1 MSVHTKARRTKR
13 TIKQEK
19 KPNAKTR
26 KAMEE
31 ARSIPWRE
39 SLKEHLDKYSEG
51 GVLLRAHRNDAGL
64 TQEKLGNKLKI
75 SQNHISE
82 MENGKRPIGKEM
94 AKRFSKFFKADY
106 RMFL

>member
-13 TIKQEK
+13 AVK
-19 KPNAKTR
+19 KVKFTPV
-26 KAMEE
+26 E
-31 ARSIPWRE
+31 RSIPWRE
-39 SLKEHLDKYSEG
+39 SLKEHLKKYSEG
-51 GVLLRAHRNDAGL
+51 GVLLRAHRNDLRL
-64 TQEKLGNKLKI
+64 TQEELGSKLKI

-94 AKRFSKFFKADY
+94 ARRFSKFFKTDY

>member
-1 MSVHTKARRTKR
+1 MSVHTKARRTRRQVKR
-13 TIKQEK
+13 LKFT
-19 KPNAKTR
+19 P
-26 KAMEE
+26 EE
-31 ARSIPWRE
+31 RSIPWRK

-51 GVLLRAHRNDAGL
+51 GVLLRTHRNDAKL
-64 TQEKLGNKLKI
+64 TQTALGNKLKI

-94 AKRFSKFFKADY
+94 AKRFARFFKTDY

>member
-1 MSVHTKARRTKR
+1 MSVHTRARRTKH
-13 TIKQEK
+13 TVK
-19 KPNAKTR
+19 KVKFTPA
-26 KAMEE
+26 E
-31 ARSIPWRE
+31 RSIPWRE
-39 SLKEHLDKYSEG
+39 SLKKHLDKYSEG

-64 TQEKLGNKLKI
+64 TQEQLGDKLKV

-94 AKRFSKFFKADY
+94 AKRFSKFFKVDY

>member
-13 TIKQEK
+13 TIKRVK
-19 KPNAKTR
+19 FAP
-26 KAMEE
+26 EE
-31 ARSIPWRE
+31 RSIPWRE

-51 GVLLRAHRNDAGL
+51 GVLLRAHRIDAKL
-64 TQEKLGNKLKI
+64 TQAELGDKLEI

-94 AKRFSKFFKADY
+94 AKKFARFFKTDY

>member
-1 MSVHTKARRTKR
+1 MSVHTKARRTRSPTKR
-13 TIKQEK
+13 LKLPLE
-19 KPNAKTR
+19 
-26 KAMEE
+26 
-31 ARSIPWRE
+31 RSIPWRD

-64 TQEKLGNKLKI
+64 TQEELGDKLEV

-94 AKRFSKFFKADY
+94 AKRFAKFFKTDY